1 MKKRWFLYE
10 TAALFAADQICK
22 AYVEQNMDMG
32 EERKLADHVIIRRV
46 HNKGMSLGI
55 LSDMPK
61 AVRILS
67 ASAAGIVT
75 VLQMFAVFRRKQFL
89 RSMSLTMLSS
99 GAWSNTFDRFIRG
112 YVVDYIG
119 FEGKEKKT
127 TSLTYNLGDFF
138 IFAGTA
144 GTALCTFFRKRDH
157 HKRTEN

>member
-22 AYVEQNMDMG
+22 AYVEQNIDMG
-32 EERKLADHVIIRRV
+32 EERKLADHVILRRV

-75 VLQMFAVFRRKQFL
+75 VLQMFAVFRRKDCSL
-89 RSMSLTMLSS
+89 TDDSRSMEQ
-99 GAWSNTFDRFIRG
+99 
-112 YVVDYIG
+112 YI
-119 FEGKEKKT
+119 
-127 TSLTYNLGDFF
+127 
-138 IFAGTA
+138 
-144 GTALCTFFRKRDH
+144 
-157 HKRTEN
+157 